1 MSPPSVDRSR
11 VLLVDAD
18 HRTSQQLARLLTEDG
33 FDVELARDGTT
44 AVEALAQPRGIDVLV
59 TELRLPRLDATS
71 LVRFARARH
80 PAVTVVVVTSF
91 ANLFSAERFGHPVP
105 FMLPKPLDYDA
116 LLSLLRERAERRRES
131 TSPASPTP

>member
-1 MSPPSVDRSR
+1 MSPTAVNRSR

-18 HRTSQQLARLLTEDG
+18 HRSSQQLARLLSEDG

-44 AVEALAQPRGIDVLV
+44 AVEALTQPRSIDVLV

-80 PAVTVVVVTSF
+80 PGVMVVVVTSF
-91 ANLFSAERFGHPVP
+91 ANLFSAERFGQPVP
-105 FMLPKPLDYDA
+105 LMLPKPLDYDA
-116 LLSLLRERAERRRES
+116 LLSLLRERTERPRES
-131 TSPASPTP
+131 ARPASPTP